1 MKILEKKLTIKDFE
15 AKKPG
20 WCPGC
25 GDFGVYAALRNAF
38 VQLGLTPEKIVLVG
52 GIGCSGKISDYIK
65 TNSVHTL
72 HGRVLPVATGI
83 KLSNPSLT
91 VIGAGGD
98 GDAFAI
104 GMSHLIHTCRRNPNI
119 TYIVMDN
126 QVYGLTKGQ
135 VSPTSIVGMTSPS
148 TPYGSVEEPIDGVSI
163 AISAGATFVARG
175 FSGDPKKL
183 AELFVRG
190 IQHNGFSFIDVISP
204 CVTFNRLNTYD
215 WFRKRIVPFES
226 NSQDLTREKVLNEL
240 GLLKARGKIP
250 VGVFFV
256 EDRPALEDEV
266 LADPSDPIALRDLT
280 KVPEGFWDLLNT
292 YR

>member
-1 MKILEKKLTIKDFE
+1 MKTLEKKLTIKDFE

-38 VQLGLTPEKIVLVG
+38 VQLRLTPDKIVVVG

-65 TNSVHTL
+65 TNSIHTL

-83 KLSNPSLT
+83 KLSNPTLT

-98 GDAFAI
+98 GDAYAI
-104 GMSHLIHTCRRNPNI
+104 GLSHLIHTCRRNPDI
-119 TYIVMDN
+119 TYIIMDN

-148 TPYGSVEEPIDGVSI
+148 TPYGTVEEPIDGASI
-163 AISAGATFVARG
+163 VISAGATFVARG
-175 FSGDPKKL
+175 FSGDPKTL
-183 AELFVRG
+183 ADLFVQA
-190 IQHNGFSFIDVISP
+190 IQHKGFSFVDVVSP

-226 NSQDLTREKVLNEL
+226 NPKDVTREKVLNEI
-240 GLLKARGKIP
+240 GNLKAQGKIP
-250 VGVFFV
+250 VGVFYI
-256 EDRPALEDEV
+256 EERPSLEEEV
-266 LADPSDPIALRDLT
+266 LADLSDPIALRDLT
-280 KVPEGFWDLLNT
+280 KVPEDFWNLLET